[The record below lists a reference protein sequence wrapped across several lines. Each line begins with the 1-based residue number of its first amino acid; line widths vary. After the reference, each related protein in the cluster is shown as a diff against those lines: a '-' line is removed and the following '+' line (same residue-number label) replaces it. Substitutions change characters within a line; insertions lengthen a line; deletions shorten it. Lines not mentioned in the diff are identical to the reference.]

1 MFKLPYFCSLTIWSN
16 HLIRIMDLSSDTEKK
31 ILEAAR
37 KVFETKGYN
46 GTRMQK
52 IADEAGISK
61 ASLHYYFRSKDNL
74 FEKIFN
80 DALDEYIPLVSTWAD
95 NDLSWEEK
103 VEQFTKN
110 MIEFIRH
117 GRMLFLIREVNRN
130 PQILEERIKRKA
142 KSQNKFVVYFDT
154 VQKSKSIRTV
164 DPNYLYI
171 ILNSICSF
179 PAINKEMFQRALR
192 LNSKQYE
199 ALMDGYARAA
209 ADFFIHAIKK
219 Q

>member
-1 MFKLPYFCSLTIWSN
+1 MQ
-16 HLIRIMDLSSDTEKK
+16 LSSETEKK

-37 KVFETKGYN
+37 TEFETKGYN

-52 IADEAGISK
+52 IADKAGISK

-80 DALDEYIPLVSTWAD
+80 DALDEYLPLISTWAD
-95 NDLSWEEK
+95 NDLSWEAK
-103 VEQFTKN
+103 VEQFTKD

-142 KSQNKFVVYFDT
+142 KSQNRFVTYFDT
-154 VQKSKSIRTV
+154 VQKSKNIRKV

-192 LNSKQYE
+192 LNAKQYDE
-199 ALMDGYARAA
+199 LMEGYARVA
-209 ADFFIHAIKK
+209 ADFFINAIKK